1 MTLSNIESIIAIYP
15 REKHMENQ
23 KVNLYLTQFRQYIPR
38 NKIFNLKNILIKA
51 DDSIEDNLSLLSLH
65 NPTLV
70 LVLSI
75 FLGSLGVDRFMLGD
89 YGLGICKL
97 LFSWL
102 TFGIWPL
109 VDIYFSYQKAKDI
122 NYKKLYNAIKRNL
135 DY

>member
-1 MTLSNIESIIAIYP
+1 
-15 REKHMENQ
+15 MENQ
-23 KVNLYLTQFRQYIPR
+23 KVNLYLTQFKQYIPR

>member
-1 MTLSNIESIIAIYP
+1 
-15 REKHMENQ
+15 MENQ

-51 DDSIEDNLSLLSLH
+51 DDSIEDNLALVSLH
-65 NPTLV
+65 NPTLI
-70 LVLSI
+70 LILSI

-97 LFSWL
+97 LFSWI
-102 TFGIWPL
+102 TFGIWAL

-122 NYKKLYNAIKRNL
+122 NYKRLYSAIKRNL